1 MPNRSS
7 GGPAASSDTALY
19 RRTGV
24 LTVTAPPEEAG
35 RSVAV
40 DPQGTAVGR
49 DAACDL
55 IFASDRVSRRH
66 ALVRVRDGEYVVEDL
81 GSKNGTLV
89 NGDRVIGARP
99 LHDGDRLAFAE
110 VEIEFGLTG
119 PATSPRR
126 SQPPAAAG
134 WQPDQPTE
142 ASDAARD
149 RPDRQ
154 PRPSLRRD
162 LQQAPGF
169 SFPGLML
176 AVVGSAV
183 GTVFTSAAGTG
194 PWGTLAGAAVL
205 PVVSAAFSTKR
216 AGEKGRVRTAAV
228 VLLSLAALV
237 ITWAGVSLADLAA
250 GRSVVPGTQQRPS
263 TFPGLAA
270 NDSPAPTKQTQP
282 AGSVPL
288 VEVSP
293 VDCGT
298 VAVGATADCRTLAVV
313 KYHGTGRLHI
323 TRAQVTGENSG
334 DFTAGEECVGR
345 WLRPGQT
352 CQLTVRFQP
361 SAAGQ
366 RSATLV
372 VHQNLP
378 PPDTGTRAALVGTG
392 RTPADT
398 CLDGF
403 VWREAVPA
411 DHVCVP
417 PETRTQSQNDNALAD
432 SRRVG

>member
-1 MPNRSS
+1 MPNSS
-7 GGPAASSDTALY
+7 IGGSAGSSDTALH

-35 RSVAV
+35 RSVAI

-81 GSKNGTLV
+81 GSKNGTLL
-89 NGDRVIGARP
+89 NGDRVIAARP
-99 LHDGDRLAFAE
+99 LHDGDLLAFAD
-110 VEIEFGLTG
+110 VEIEFGLAG

-126 SQPPAAAG
+126 SQSPAAAA
-134 WQPDQPTE
+134 WQPDHPTE
-142 ASDAARD
+142 ASDTARD

-169 SFPGLML
+169 SLPGLLL

-228 VLLSLAALV
+228 VLLSLAALI
-237 ITWAGVSLADLAA
+237 ITWAGVSVADLAA
-250 GRSVVPGTQQRPS
+250 GRSVVPGAAERPS

-270 NDSPAPTKQTQP
+270 NGSPPPTQQTEP

-298 VAVGATADCRTLAVV
+298 LAVGATADCRTLLV
-313 KYHGTGRLHI
+313 KYNGTGRLHI
-323 TRAQVTGENSG
+323 TRAQVTGENPG

-352 CQLTVRFQP
+352 CQLSVTFQP

-366 RSATLV
+366 RNATLV
-372 VHQNLP
+372 IQQNLP
-378 PPDTGTRAALVGTG
+378 SPDTGTRAALVGTG
-392 RTPADT
+392 ATPADT
-398 CLDGF
+398 CRDGF
-403 VWREAVPA
+403 VWREAVPG

-417 PETRTQSQNDNALAD
+417 PETRLQAQNDNALAT